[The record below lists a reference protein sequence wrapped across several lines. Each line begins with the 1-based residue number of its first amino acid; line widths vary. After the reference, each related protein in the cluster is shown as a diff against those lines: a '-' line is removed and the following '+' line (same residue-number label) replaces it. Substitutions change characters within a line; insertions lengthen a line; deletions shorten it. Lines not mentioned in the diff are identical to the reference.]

1 MSDGSV
7 QQQRQSQPAVPL
19 LEEQRVGEILAAVPE
34 RGQWRYR
41 PRRVGM
47 LWRSKTLRIIAVST
61 VLALC
66 GLVILALVRDQTG
79 TQGFLVGLGLAV
91 LPVPLLMTAFRWLDR
106 VEPGPWRN
114 MLFAF
119 AWGAFAAALVAI
131 LANSFATQWIATATA
146 DPGDAD
152 TLGATVIAPVVE
164 ESSKAAAVLLLF
176 LFRRRDFN
184 GIVDG
189 VVVAGFAATGFAFTE
204 NILYL
209 GNAFGEDQQMGS
221 GFASVTVATFFVRA
235 VMSPFAHPLFT
246 VMTGIGFGIAASS
259 ARHQRVRRIA
269 LPLLGLVLAMGM
281 HALWNGS
288 SAFGPYGFYAVYGA
302 FMVPAFGLLTWLSIW
317 SRQRE
322 LRTLAVELPAYAA
335 AGWLS
340 PAEPLV
346 LSSMRARGTARDAA
360 RRWHA
365 TATNGGPYGPAHIPA
380 TAGAHAK
387 GHAKS
392 QAKAQGKAAAR
403 TVAEYESFATS
414 LAFLRRQ
421 ARRGTAG
428 ADLAERELELLH
440 HLWQRREV
448 AGPALAYAAQT
459 SGRMRRRIA
468 PRAPQPYQGFGA
480 RQGYGA
486 HPGYGAHQPYSNHAP
501 HPHPAYPYS
510 RPPYGQPQPPYGQP
524 QHGGQPPYGQAPYGS
539 QPPHGSQPQH
549 GSRPPYGQPQYGE
562 RPHAQR
568 PYTQTPYAQP
578 PYNAPLHHAP
588 PNDTNPHDPNPHDP
602 TP

>member
-7 QQQRQSQPAVPL
+7 PQQRQSQPAVPV

-34 RGQWRYR
+34 GGQWRYR

-47 LWRSKTLRIIAVST
+47 LWRSRTLRVVAVFT

-119 AWGAFAAALVAI
+119 AWGACAAALVAI

-146 DPGDAD
+146 DPGSAD

-164 ESSKAAAVLLLF
+164 ESAKGAAVLLLF

-189 VVVAGFAATGFAFTE
+189 LVVAGFAATGFAFTE

-259 ARHQRVRRIA
+259 ARHQRFRRIA
-269 LPLLGLVLAMGM
+269 LPFLGLVLAMGM

-288 SAFGPYGFYAVYGA
+288 ATFGPYGFYVVYGV
-302 FMVPAFGLLTWLSIW
+302 FMVPAFGLVTWLAIW
-317 SRQRE
+317 SRLRE
-322 LRTLAVELPAYAA
+322 LRTLAIELPAYAA
-335 AGWLS
+335 AGWLAPS
-340 PAEPLV
+340 EPLA
-346 LSSMRARGTARDAA
+346 LSSMRARGMARDTA
-360 RRWHA
+360 RRWQA
-365 TATNGGPYGPAHIPA
+365 AAARGGPYSRYGHQGHVPAPVA
-380 TAGAHAK
+380 THAQISARVS
-387 GHAKS
+387 GVVGT
-392 QAKAQGKAAAR
+392 QAKAEAKARGKAAAR
-403 TVAEYESFATS
+403 AVAEYESFATS

-428 ADLAERELELLH
+428 PDLAERELELLH

-448 AGPALAYAAQT
+448 AGPALAYAAQAT
-459 SGRMRRRIA
+459 ARLR
-468 PRAPQPYQGFGA
+468 PRHVRPAHGPYGTGPGA
-480 RQGYGA
+480 Q
-486 HPGYGAHQPYSNHAP
+486 PGYGPYQPYGSPTP
-501 HPHPAYPYS
+501 HPGPAPYGQQPYPSYPYGQQPYNPQPHNP
-510 RPPYGQPQPPYGQP
+510 PPYGQQPYGQ
-524 QHGGQPPYGQAPYGS
+524 QPYGQQPYG
-539 QPPHGSQPQH
+539 GGPQ
-549 GSRPPYGQPQYGE
+549 SSS
-562 RPHAQR
+562 
-568 PYTQTPYAQP
+568 
-578 PYNAPLHHAP
+578 
-588 PNDTNPHDPNPHDP
+588 
-602 TP
+602 

>member
-7 QQQRQSQPAVPL
+7 PQQRQSQPAVPV

-47 LWRSKTLRIIAVST
+47 LWRSKTLRVVAVFT

-119 AWGAFAAALVAI
+119 AWGACAAALVAI

-146 DPGDAD
+146 DPGSAD

-164 ESSKAAAVLLLF
+164 ESAKGAAVLLLF

-189 VVVAGFAATGFAFTE
+189 LVVAGFAATGFAFTE

-259 ARHQRVRRIA
+259 ARHRRFRRIA

-288 SAFGPYGFYAVYGA
+288 ATFGPYGFYVVYGV
-302 FMVPAFGLLTWLSIW
+302 FMVPAFGLVTWLAIW

-340 PAEPLV
+340 PTEPLA
-346 LSSMRARGTARDAA
+346 LSSMRARGMARDTA
-360 RRWHA
+360 RRWQA
-365 TATNGGPYGPAHIPA
+365 AAARGVPYSPYGHQGYVPAPVA
-380 TAGAHAK
+380 AHAHVSSHITARVSAQVS
-387 GHAKS
+387 GVVSA
-392 QAKAQGKAAAR
+392 QAKAEAKARGKAAAR
-403 TVAEYESFATS
+403 AVAEYESFATS

-428 ADLAERELELLH
+428 PDLAERELELLH
-440 HLWQRREV
+440 HLWQRREI
-448 AGPALAYAAQT
+448 AGPALAYAAQA
-459 SGRMRRRIA
+459 SGRLRARHIRPAHGPYGTGPGAYPGYA
-468 PRAPQPYQGFGA
+468 PYQPYGS
-480 RQGYGA
+480 
-486 HPGYGAHQPYSNHAP
+486 PAP
-501 HPHPAYPYS
+501 HPGPAPYGQQPYPAYPYGQQQYG
-510 RPPYGQPQPPYGQP
+510 PAQYGQQPYGGGPQ
-524 QHGGQPPYGQAPYGS
+524 S
-539 QPPHGSQPQH
+539 S
-549 GSRPPYGQPQYGE
+549 S
-562 RPHAQR
+562 
-568 PYTQTPYAQP
+568 
-578 PYNAPLHHAP
+578 
-588 PNDTNPHDPNPHDP
+588 
-602 TP
+602 